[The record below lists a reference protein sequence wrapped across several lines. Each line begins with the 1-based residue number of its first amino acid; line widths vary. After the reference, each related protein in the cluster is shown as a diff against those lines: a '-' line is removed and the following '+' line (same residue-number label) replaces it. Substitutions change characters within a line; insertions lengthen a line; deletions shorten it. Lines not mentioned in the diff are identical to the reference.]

1 VAEFDH
7 WCRAVMNEAM
17 EDLVQA
23 LNPGQP
29 DALEISGTSWEATGF
44 RSCEAVEWPEFDV
57 CSTIHSRNLD
67 LTIGEE
73 VFEHIRNPLQSAR
86 TVRRTLRA
94 GGTFPARGGRV

>member
-29 DALEISGTSWEATGF
+29 DALEISGTRPPDFDPVRQLSGPNST
-44 RSCEAVEWPEFDV
+44 CAVPSILEI
-57 CSTIHSRNLD
+57 ST
-67 LTIGEE
+67 
-73 VFEHIRNPLQSAR
+73 
-86 TVRRTLRA
+86 
-94 GGTFPARGGRV
+94 